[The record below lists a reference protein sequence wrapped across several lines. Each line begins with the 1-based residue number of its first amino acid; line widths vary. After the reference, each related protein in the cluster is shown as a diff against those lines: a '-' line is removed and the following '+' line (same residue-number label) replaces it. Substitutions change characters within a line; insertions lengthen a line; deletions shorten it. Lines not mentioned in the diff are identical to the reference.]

1 MALRQLARD
10 ASMPAILAG
19 IIATLVSFAG
29 PLVII
34 FQAASGLPPAQL
46 ASWVWAIAMGSGV
59 LGVALS
65 LRYRVP
71 VVVAWSIPGSVLLVS
86 LLPTVDFAVAV
97 GAYLVASAVIL
108 LVGLSGL
115 FDRLVAKLP
124 AAIPAAMLAG
134 ILFGFA
140 TELFVGMKAQPL
152 LVLAMFAGFF
162 VGRRL
167 FPRYAVVL
175 VLLIGIV
182 IALGSGQVRGQ
193 LPALQLTAPVWVMPR
208 FDWQAVLNI
217 ALPLVVVAITGQFMP
232 GIALL
237 RSSGYHTPAAG
248 PLVAW
253 SAAGSALLAPF
264 GCHGLNLA
272 AVTAALCTGP
282 EAHDDPARR
291 YVAGVS
297 GGVLYLLLGLFA
309 GAVLALFATLPKE
322 LIATLAGL
330 ALFPT
335 IASALSGA
343 VADPGDRDAA
353 LVTFIVSASGM
364 SLFGLGAAF
373 WSLLLGM
380 AAHLLLRHRRATS
393 SSTTAPAQETP
404 MPCSNTPSRDQ
415 GSTP

>member
-1 MALRQLARD
+1 MDLRQLVRD
-10 ASMPAILAG
+10 ASLPAILAG
-19 IIATLVSFAG
+19 ILATLVSFAG
-29 PLVII
+29 PLVIV
-34 FQAASGLPPAQL
+34 FQAASSLPPAQL
-46 ASWVWAIAMGSGV
+46 ASWVWAIAIGSGV
-59 LGVALS
+59 LGVLLS

-71 VVVAWSIPGSVLLVS
+71 VVIAWSIPGSVLLVT

-97 GAYLVASAVIL
+97 GAYIVASVVIA
-108 LVGLSGL
+108 LVGVSGV
-115 FDRLVAKLP
+115 FDRIVAKLP
-124 AAIPAAMLAG
+124 PAIPAAMLAG

-140 TELFVGMKAQPL
+140 TQLFVGMQAQPL

-175 VLLIGIV
+175 VLVIGII
-182 IALGSGQVRGQ
+182 IALANGTVGGG
-193 LPALQLTAPVWVMPR
+193 LPALAVTVPSWVMPR
-208 FDWQAVLNI
+208 FDWQAVVNI
-217 ALPLVVVAITGQFMP
+217 ALPLVVVALTGQFMP

-237 RSSGYHTPAAG
+237 RSSGYAHPPAG

-272 AVTAALCTGP
+272 AVTAAMCTGP
-282 EAHDDPARR
+282 EAHDDPAKR

-297 GGVLYLLLGLFA
+297 GGVAYLLLGCFA
-309 GAVLALFATLPKE
+309 GTVLALFGTLPKE

-335 IASALSGA
+335 IANALSAA
-343 VADPGDRDAA
+343 VADAGDRDAA

-364 SLFGLGAAF
+364 SLFGMGAAF
-373 WSLLLGM
+373 WSLLFGM
-380 AAHLLLRHRRATS
+380 VAHVLLRRRRAAAAAAA
-393 SSTTAPAQETP
+393 APRP
-404 MPCSNTPSRDQ
+404 
-415 GSTP
+415 

>member
-1 MALRQLARD
+1 
-10 ASMPAILAG
+10 MPALLAG

-29 PLVII
+29 PLVIV

-46 ASWVWAIAMGSGV
+46 ASWVWAIAMGSGG
-59 LGVALS
+59 LGVLLS

-97 GAYLVASAVIL
+97 GAYLMASVVIL
-108 LVGLSGL
+108 LIGLSGA
-115 FDRLVAKLP
+115 FDRLVARLP
-124 AAIPAAMLAG
+124 AAISAAMLAG

-152 LVLAMFAGFF
+152 LVLAMFTGFF

-175 VLLIGIV
+175 VLVVGIV
-182 IALGSGQVRGQ
+182 VALTSGQMRGS
-193 LPALQLTAPVWVMPR
+193 LPALQLTTPVWVAPR
-208 FDWQAVLNI
+208 FEWQAMLNI
-217 ALPLVVVAITGQFMP
+217 ALPLVVVAITGQFVP

-237 RSSGYHTPAAG
+237 RSSGYAKPAAG

-297 GGVLYLLLGLFA
+297 GGVTYLLLGAFA
-309 GAVLALFATLPKE
+309 GTVLALFAALPKE

-335 IASALSGA
+335 IASALSSA
-343 VADPGDRDAA
+343 VAEPGDRDPA

-364 SLFGLGAAF
+364 SLLGLGAAF
-373 WSLLLGM
+373 WSLVLGM
-380 AAHLLLRHRRATS
+380 AVHVLMRRRRARAAPSATVRQNIA
-393 SSTTAPAQETP
+393 TTQETP
-404 MPCSNTPSRDQ
+404 MHSLDVQTSERGQTP
-415 GSTP
+415 